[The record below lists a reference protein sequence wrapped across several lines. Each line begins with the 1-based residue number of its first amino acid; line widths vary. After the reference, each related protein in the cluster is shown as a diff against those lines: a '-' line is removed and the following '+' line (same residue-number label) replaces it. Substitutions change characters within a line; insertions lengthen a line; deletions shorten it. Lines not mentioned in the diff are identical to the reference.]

1 MRYTRA
7 EAFAGLR
14 QTLAFHGLLA
24 GDDPWCQAIWQRMD
38 GLQERPLTR
47 WELWTISR
55 LVEAVL
61 GRVLGLNPQ
70 QNMAAN
76 SEDARRKIE
85 ANHRNPGP
93 IVGLNRRGIR

>member
-7 EAFAGLR
+7 LAFADLR
-14 QTLAFHGLLA
+14 QALAFHGLLA
-24 GDDPWCQAIWQRMD
+24 GDDPWCEAIRQRMD
-38 GLQERPLTR
+38 VLQQRPLTR

-55 LVEAVL
+55 LVEAVI

-76 SEDARRKIE
+76 AEDARRKIE
-85 ANHRNPGP
+85 AN
-93 IVGLNRRGIR
+93 NRQEGRRSA

>member
-14 QTLAFHGLLA
+14 QTLAFHGQLA
-24 GDDPWCQAIWQRMD
+24 GDDLWCQAIRQRMD
-38 GLQERPLTR
+38 VLQQRPLTR

-85 ANHRNPGP
+85 AN
-93 IVGLNRRGIR
+93 NRQEGRRSA